1 MSMPTESTAA
11 ARVPTRWRRAMQV
24 PGLIDVPFARWVP
37 ISESDPRIAAFR
49 DALME
54 VDPVAD
60 ALAAWMQGEPA
71 ARARFDQAL
80 KHGIDSVPR
89 APEPLRTFFEEIESV
104 PAWVDRDQIRLAT
117 ETMSRVGTGG
127 YTALG
132 SVSLMS
138 GYLASGAIKP
148 LSMTGALTRMAR
160 RRLIETSKFVLDVA
174 SSGDLQHDA
183 PGFSAAVRV
192 RMIHAMVRRGLYASG
207 KWRADEWGEPINQHD
222 MVATN
227 LQFSSVFAIGLMAQ
241 GYLITASERQALMHL
256 WRYVGHLLGVRDAL
270 LPKTFREGIE
280 VGRIING
287 TEAGPDDDSRALAH
301 ALMQATREL
310 HREGLGPV
318 LGNLRSRHELGL
330 SRLILG
336 RRASLALGLPDDA
349 FRFAPLLFLPATIT
363 TEVLQRV
370 IPGGRKLAIAIG
382 HHITTTAIERSLAG
396 KPTPFATP
404 VPTPG

>member
-1 MSMPTESTAA
+1 MSMPTESTAT
-11 ARVPTRWRRAMQV
+11 ARVPTRWRGEMRE
-24 PGLIDVPFARWVP
+24 PGLIDVPLARWVP
-37 ISESDPRIAAFR
+37 VSKDDPRIAQLR

-54 VDPVAD
+54 VDPLAD
-60 ALAAWMQGEPA
+60 ALAAWMQDEPA

-80 KHGIDSVPR
+80 KYGITSVPR
-89 APEPLRTFFEEIESV
+89 APEPLRAFFEEIESI
-104 PAWVDRDQIRLAT
+104 PTWLDRDKVRLAT

-160 RRLIETSKFVLDVA
+160 RRLIETSKFVLDIA
-174 SSGDLQHDA
+174 SSGELERGT

-192 RMIHAMVRRGLYASG
+192 RLIHAMVRRGLYASG
-207 KWRADEWGEPINQHD
+207 KWRTENWGAPINQHD

-241 GYLITASERQALMHL
+241 GYLITARERQGLMHL

-287 TEAGPDDDSRALAH
+287 TEAGPDDDSRALAG

-310 HREGLGPV
+310 HAEGLGPF
-318 LGNLRSRHELGL
+318 LGNLRSRQELGL

-349 FRFAPLLFLPATIT
+349 FRFAPLLFMPATIT

-370 IPGGRKLAIAIG
+370 IPGGRQLAIHLG
-382 HHITTTAIERSLAG
+382 SHITRTAIERSLGG
-396 KPTPFATP
+396 KPPPFATP
-404 VPTPG
+404 APG